1 MVGPLECPIL
11 KIIDESPQ
19 GNVYKNVDKN
29 NGRRTDISM
38 ARRKRTKR
46 WRLEK
51 FKIPNGV
58 IRSRKSIQRQTIHR
72 KLKIEQHE
80 PHWSNGCSQ
89 MLRKSRQF
97 LFHMWSP
104 SCYKPGSMLW
114 MRKIP
119 YREHIRG
126 HLCHRYSVTIN
137 HVMERSCLAS

>member
-1 MVGPLECPIL
+1 
-11 KIIDESPQ
+11 
-19 GNVYKNVDKN
+19 
-29 NGRRTDISM
+29 M

-80 PHWSNGCSQ
+80 PHWNNGCSQ

-97 LFHMWSP
+97 LFHMWNP
-104 SCYKPGSMLW
+104 SCYKPDC
-114 MRKIP
+114 
-119 YREHIRG
+119 EHIRG